1 MPNRSEG
8 TSKLTRHTA
17 LLEGPAGTGKTTS
30 LRTAFPH
37 VERAFI
43 LSTEPGL
50 EIVLRK
56 KLGDLPIPGSNVH
69 WKYLPPARPS
79 WSNLRDAALKIN
91 SLDIEALQKQK
102 MGINKTD
109 YDQFLQMID
118 VLGNFEC
125 DCCKKSH
132 GAADE
137 WGENDLLAMDGL
149 TGISTMSMD
158 LTVGAKPVKTQP
170 DWGVAM
176 DNLERFVGKCVFD
189 TRCSFILL
197 AHVAKEKDEVSGAI
211 HVTTSTLGNK
221 LAPKLV
227 QMFDEVLLAKKGEH
241 FHWSNNEPMV
251 DLKNRYLPLSSEL
264 DPDWGQLL
272 KE

>member
-1 MPNRSEG
+1 M
-8 TSKLTRHTA
+8 TRHTA

-30 LRTAFPH
+30 LRTAFPY

-50 EIVLRK
+50 EIVLK
-56 KLGDLPIPGSNVH
+56 KKIGNLPIPGSNVH

-79 WSNLRDAALKIN
+79 WDDLKDAARKIN
-91 SLDIEALQKQK
+91 TLDIESLQKQK
-102 MGINKTD
+102 MGINKTH

-118 VLGNFEC
+118 HLGNFEC
-125 DCCKKSH
+125 DCCKVSH
-132 GAADE
+132 GAADD
-137 WGENDLLAMDGL
+137 WGERDLFVIDGL

-189 TRCSFILL
+189 TQCNFILL
-197 AHVAKEKDEVSGAI
+197 AHVGREKDEVSGGI
-211 HVTTSTLGNK
+211 HTTTHTLGVK

-227 QMFDEVLLAKKGEH
+227 QMFDEVLLAKKGDR
-241 FHWSNNEPMV
+241 FMWSNNEPNC
-251 DLKNRYLPLSSEL
+251 DLKNRYMELSNQIN
-264 DPDWGQLL
+264 PDWGQLL
-272 KE
+272 EE